1 MNFAEQCREVWEL
14 WKRKLAIVATIAVAS
29 VTFYHVIFG
38 ANGWMVYQKKKTE
51 YQRVQQE
58 IQQLQS
64 ENDSLQRDIKA
75 LKTDSHAIER
85 EAREQLHLTRPGEV
99 VYVMPAQKSAK
110 PSQTAT
116 GTAQKH

>member
-14 WKRKLAIVATIAVAS
+14 WKRKLAIVATVAVAS

-38 ANGWMVYQKKKTE
+38 ANGWMVYQKKKAE
-51 YQRVQQE
+51 YHRVQQE

-64 ENDSLQRDIKA
+64 ENDTLQRDIKA
-75 LKTDSHAIER
+75 LKSDPQAIER

-99 VYVMPAQKSAK
+99 VYVLPAPKSA
-110 PSQTAT
+110 PSTQTAT
-116 GTAQKH
+116 GTKKH